1 MYSEW
6 VSISATAEAEKL
18 RWSVLNKFP
27 GTAGRDVVIA
37 VVRPLV
43 ATLGINTGH
52 CEQSGLLLDKEVQWT
67 MEVVCFGLSLP
78 MSEHEAI
85 RDCVSVYCEWFL
97 ALTKPKACVPKP
109 VCEDPNNY
117 ARRMLHHLYNLFV
130 PRSEEASDINKQ
142 AVLCHRV
149 LRTIQYI
156 AAESTII
163 DRETWESLLLF
174 LLATNDMLLAP
185 PVVKDDIGSQLCERI
200 ISVLFE
206 IWLLACHRCFPSPPL
221 WKTFRELCCNW
232 RHRVSLIDQWN
243 HTCLA
248 LTSRV
253 LQFMY
258 GTDFPQVKL
267 QEEDSHLVPVDMSNE
282 CIAQAWFRF
291 LHTLGNPVDLCRPDI
306 ISQTTKFYHFALTS
320 ENVIDPCQHPCLAH
334 LPQVFLKAM
343 KGIATLV
350 DAFLGIIQPEN
361 EHKLQTA
368 ISHSQTSSTPP
379 HPRRSITKSIVSAT
393 SNKGAQKSGL
403 MAGLSSKTGGGHH
416 NQQLQPQNQYLSP
429 INTPS
434 GPTLSSLHLQLS
446 PSRPK
451 CNSVLHL
458 FGAWLFEASLIGSEL
473 GVRSRSFDSLEGGTK
488 RPSSVVL
495 DGRQPMPQNVPDAV
509 EIPSNLT
516 VDNFEAGQAEAVGT
530 LCRLFCSKRTGEEIL
545 PIYLARFY
553 LSLQFGLSG
562 GEISRGQVMSSILLN
577 SCDLL
582 RQDLDGVMVLVPHFL
597 QALELVLPEGLV
609 KIKPIP
615 MVELRRASIHLLLS
629 MLALPLHFG
638 NLSIKDISSA
648 SCDKPVTTFQS
659 LRPRLVN
666 LLTNALQHET
676 DSANTQMLLGGLL
689 FCVQDSTASE
699 EVEQSIGQN
708 DSRSESVSSLLSS
721 ETTDAGEGNSSLSFQ
736 CSEFSSFEQ
745 GLDSSFNLH
754 GPTSVSSNPDSAH
767 GVFLRATLLI
777 CHRLMSAWQADLNVS
792 LAALEVLSGL
802 ARIHL
807 PSRDSLECK
816 RAVKWICDFIVNQCS
831 KPAKAHSKDLHSA
844 IVAAYQCVTTW
855 LTEHPDLLQDKETI
869 HTVMEVVELG
879 ISGTKSQPKASDI
892 PQFKGDKE
900 LKPASMRVKDAAEAV
915 LACMLD
921 HVGNFPPPSGAESLS
936 SHLDEESILQLS
948 TSWEGQLT
956 KEEAIQHFSYFV
968 VENCYIVALLEQH
981 PENGRDP
988 EPAVISLIRGP
999 FGRHAWTLQLRHL
1012 PKHKPGNKF
1021 YAVNPGRPLPMS
1033 DVGIHYNVRPKCF
1046 PDNLERIYPC
1056 KADASIPTL
1065 ETVINNHNPAEHEKL
1080 AKLLETQIIFEE
1092 SVSKNTSTLEKEYP
1106 NPETE
1111 CKAPSVCQDFQTARL
1126 LLSHLGFLSQEA
1138 LKDSATQPF
1147 PSCILLDQSH
1157 SSFSSQ
1163 LEALDNIS
1171 TRSSDTVFIFYVK
1184 SGQTTASD
1192 ILDNVLSNRNVHHH
1206 FLEFLRSLG
1215 WPVDV
1220 RKHAGWTGHVSTAW
1234 RVLPSSDIP
1243 DDLPTDHGG
1252 SLYSGHHQVLYWS
1265 DVSSEIAFVV
1275 PSQRTSWRTDSEDN
1289 QKDSDTDSLA
1299 DVLLRT
1305 KGRFDVPLD
1314 RHSLDHPVEE
1324 DRTSLSSQSSSESS
1338 KPRGLS
1344 LSLEPSEGFGR
1355 TRPGSGHKFGRQ
1367 FSSSSSGDFKVLV
1380 VWLESF
1386 EDHATFPFG
1395 DLVQETVTGLEPPVL
1410 TPRCSEK
1417 DIFII
1422 FIHALQNGLFRI
1434 KMQGP
1439 SGRMTLALPLVD
1451 GMVVSRRT
1459 LGTLVRQTALNLCRR
1474 RRLDAESCLPPH
1486 VRRKLKIQ
1494 EIVNR
1499 YWRKLSEPEFY
1510 TSLFYLPP

>member
-1 MYSEW
+1 
-6 VSISATAEAEKL
+6 
-18 RWSVLNKFP
+18 
-27 GTAGRDVVIA
+27 
-37 VVRPLV
+37 
-43 ATLGINTGH
+43 
-52 CEQSGLLLDKEVQWT
+52 
-67 MEVVCFGLSLP
+67 
-78 MSEHEAI
+78 
-85 RDCVSVYCEWFL
+85 
-97 ALTKPKACVPKP
+97 
-109 VCEDPNNY
+109 
-117 ARRMLHHLYNLFV
+117 
-130 PRSEEASDINKQ
+130 
-142 AVLCHRV
+142 
-149 LRTIQYI
+149 
-156 AAESTII
+156 
-163 DRETWESLLLF
+163 
-174 LLATNDMLLAP
+174 
-185 PVVKDDIGSQLCERI
+185 
-200 ISVLFE
+200 
-206 IWLLACHRCFPSPPL
+206 
-221 WKTFRELCCNW
+221 
-232 RHRVSLIDQWN
+232 
-243 HTCLA
+243 
-248 LTSRV
+248 
-253 LQFMY
+253 
-258 GTDFPQVKL
+258 
-267 QEEDSHLVPVDMSNE
+267 
-282 CIAQAWFRF
+282 
-291 LHTLGNPVDLCRPDI
+291 
-306 ISQTTKFYHFALTS
+306 
-320 ENVIDPCQHPCLAH
+320 
-334 LPQVFLKAM
+334 
-343 KGIATLV
+343 
-350 DAFLGIIQPEN
+350 
-361 EHKLQTA
+361 
-368 ISHSQTSSTPP
+368 
-379 HPRRSITKSIVSAT
+379 
-393 SNKGAQKSGL
+393 
-403 MAGLSSKTGGGHH
+403 
-416 NQQLQPQNQYLSP
+416 
-429 INTPS
+429 
-434 GPTLSSLHLQLS
+434 
-446 PSRPK
+446 
-451 CNSVLHL
+451 
-458 FGAWLFEASLIGSEL
+458 
-473 GVRSRSFDSLEGGTK
+473 
-488 RPSSVVL
+488 
-495 DGRQPMPQNVPDAV
+495 
-509 EIPSNLT
+509 
-516 VDNFEAGQAEAVGT
+516 
-530 LCRLFCSKRTGEEIL
+530 
-545 PIYLARFY
+545 
-553 LSLQFGLSG
+553 
-562 GEISRGQVMSSILLN
+562 
-577 SCDLL
+577 
-582 RQDLDGVMVLVPHFL
+582 
-597 QALELVLPEGLV
+597 
-609 KIKPIP
+609 
-615 MVELRRASIHLLLS
+615 
-629 MLALPLHFG
+629 
-638 NLSIKDISSA
+638 
-648 SCDKPVTTFQS
+648 
-659 LRPRLVN
+659 
-666 LLTNALQHET
+666 
-676 DSANTQMLLGGLL
+676 
-689 FCVQDSTASE
+689 
-699 EVEQSIGQN
+699 
-708 DSRSESVSSLLSS
+708 
-721 ETTDAGEGNSSLSFQ
+721 
-736 CSEFSSFEQ
+736 
-745 GLDSSFNLH
+745 
-754 GPTSVSSNPDSAH
+754 
-767 GVFLRATLLI
+767 
-777 CHRLMSAWQADLNVS
+777 MSAWQADLNVS

-879 ISGTKSQPKASDI
+879 ISGTKSQPKASDV

-921 HVGNFPPPSGAESLS
+921 HVGYFPPPSGAESLS
-936 SHLDEESILQLS
+936 SHLDEESILQHS
-948 TSWEGQLT
+948 TGWEGQLT
-956 KEEAIQHFSYFV
+956 KEEAVQHFSYFV

-981 PENGRDP
+981 PENGGDP
-988 EPAVISLIRGP
+988 EPTVTSLIRGP

-1033 DVGIHYNVRPKCF
+1033 DVGIHYNVRPRCF

-1080 AKLLETQIIFEE
+1080 AKLLESQILFEE
-1092 SVSKNTSTLEKEYP
+1092 SASKSTSTQEKEYP

-1138 LKDSATQPF
+1138 LKDSATQSF
-1147 PSCILLDQSH
+1147 PSFILLDQSH
-1157 SSFSSQ
+1157 SSFGSQ

-1184 SGQTTASD
+1184 SGQTTAPD
-1192 ILDNVLSNRNVHHH
+1192 ILDNVLSNRNVHPH

-1252 SLYSGHHQVLYWS
+1252 SLYNGHHQVLYWS

-1305 KGRFDVPLD
+1305 KVRFDVPLD

-1344 LSLEPSEGFGR
+1344 LSLESSEGLGR
-1355 TRPGSGHKFGRQ
+1355 TRPGSSHKFGRQ

-1395 DLVQETVTGLEPPVL
+1395 DLVQETATGLEPPAL

-1451 GMVVSRRT
+1451 GMVVSRRI